1 MCAVLLLAFGCGD
14 DGNSSTTSTVR
25 PGESIQAAVD
35 AASPGDTIEVMPGDY
50 TETHQ
55 GEAAVRITKPLKLIA
70 MSSSD
75 EKVRILPGPGQKH
88 GILVEPENSPDPGVG
103 GPADPDIDGI
113 EIKGFTVE
121 GFDNNGIWLRYVK
134 NFIIE
139 DNESI
144 DNLENGIWPT
154 LSAGGLVKNNLSYGS
169 FDTAMWIEASEDV
182 RVIGNELRDSA
193 IGLEITVSNEITVED
208 NEVHG
213 NTTGIG
219 LFHPS
224 VAPLPP
230 LQPLERNG
238 FWHILNNYVHDNN
251 AENPAPPESIVEEL
265 PPGIGI
271 MIMGVDNIDIQNN
284 RIENNDFIG
293 IGVVDYCLVVAGTP
307 ADCIENPPEVED
319 VKPEFNQ
326 IIGNTLVNNHG
337 DPPPGPFQFF
347 ASDIGELGGADNC
360 YSDNVIE
367 NTPPLLAVTVPDPLP
382 PCL

>member
-14 DGNSSTTSTVR
+14 DGDSSTTLTVR

-70 MSSSD
+70 MSSAD

-103 GPADPDIDGI
+103 GPADPDVDGI

-121 GFDNNGIWLRYVK
+121 GFDQMGIWLRYVQ
-134 NFIIE
+134 NFVIE

-154 LSAGGLVKNNLSYGS
+154 LSTGGLVQNNVSYGS
-169 FDTAMWIEASEDV
+169 LDTAMWIEASVDV
-182 RVIGNELRDSA
+182 RVIGNELYDSP
-193 IGLEITVSNEITVED
+193 IGLEITVSNEITVESNDIHD
-208 NEVHG
+208 N
-213 NTTGIG
+213 TLGIG
-219 LFHPS
+219 LFHPA

-238 FWHILNNYVHDNN
+238 FWHILDNDIYDNN
-251 AENPAPPESIVEEL
+251 AENTAPPGSIVAEL

-271 MIMGVDNIDIQNN
+271 LLMGVDNNDIQNN
-284 RIENNDFIG
+284 RIENNDFLG
-293 IGVVDYCLVVAGTP
+293 IGL
-307 ADCIENPPEVED
+307 E
-319 VKPEFNQ
+319 
-326 IIGNTLVNNHG
+326 IGRAHV
-337 DPPPGPFQFF
+337 
-347 ASDIGELGGADNC
+347 
-360 YSDNVIE
+360 
-367 NTPPLLAVTVPDPLP
+367 
-382 PCL
+382 